1 MKEKM
6 KIDSLK
12 KKTVVF
18 IFIITV
24 FCTLVPAFIA
34 SHILENQMTDNYEAD
49 KEVTI
54 GFLSYSL
61 APMLDLYNY
70 KQVEQ
75 IITLS
80 LTHENIA
87 SIAVFD
93 ERKSL
98 IRSATKQNVS
108 TEDLDMEKCEITTSM
123 KGIIGSTEIGFSK
136 EYINKR
142 IRTMKG
148 ALIFA
153 LMGFFILVGLG
164 LYEFM
169 SRSVIEPL
177 ETFTETV
184 KGMNSENL
192 SARVKI
198 RRNDEI
204 GMLAASFNQMAGN
217 LEKSHRALRKSED
230 RFRTIFNAVN
240 DAIFVHDLE
249 TGAILDVN
257 SRMCEMYGYSR
268 EEVRQLNIEAL
279 SMGEPPYTQQDALSW
294 IKKAAGGQP
303 QIFEWRARRKPGDF
317 FWADMSMRRAEI
329 GGQDRLLV
337 VVRDITQ
344 RKLAEKNLRETNEFL
359 KNILNSSSSISI
371 VSTDLEGNVLFWNK
385 GSENIF
391 GYKAKEIEGRQ
402 KIDILYRDDE
412 TKKVVK
418 KIRPLIFENEREASI
433 DIKEVTKDGRE
444 LWMNLSLTP
453 RFDEENNVIGVLGI
467 GKDISERKQ
476 AEEAL
481 EKAYDELEVKVEER
495 TKKLKEEA
503 EKLVRMNKL
512 FVDRELRMKVLKEEI
527 KKLKRRM

>member
-1 MKEKM
+1 M

-24 FCTLVPAFIA
+24 FCTLVPVFIA
-34 SHILENQMTDNYEAD
+34 SHILENQMINNYEAD
-49 KEVTI
+49 KKVTI

-75 IITLS
+75 TITLS
-80 LTHENIA
+80 LTHESIA

-93 ERKSL
+93 DRKSL

-108 TEDLDMEKCEITTSM
+108 TKELDMEKCEITTSM

-136 EYINKR
+136 EYINTR
-142 IRTMKG
+142 IRTMRG

-153 LMGFFILVGLG
+153 LMGFFVLVGLG

-169 SRSVIEPL
+169 SRSIIEPL
-177 ETFTETV
+177 ETFTKTV
-184 KGMNSENL
+184 KGMSSENL
-192 SARVKI
+192 SARVQI
-198 RRNDEI
+198 RRDDEL
-204 GMLAASFNQMAGN
+204 GVLAASFNHMAEN
-217 LEKSHRALRKSED
+217 LEVSHRALQESED

-249 TGAILDVN
+249 TGVILDVN

-268 EEVRQLNIEAL
+268 EEALQLDVEAL

-294 IKKAAGGQP
+294 IKKAAGGEP
-303 QIFEWRARRKPGDF
+303 QIFEWRARSKPEDL
-317 FWADMSMRRAEI
+317 FWAEVSMRRAEI
-329 GGQDRLLV
+329 IGQNRLLV

-344 RKLAEKNLRETNEFL
+344 RKLAEENLRETNEFL
-359 KNILNSSSSISI
+359 KSILNSSSSISI
-371 VSTDLEGNVLFWNK
+371 ISTDLERNVLFWNK

-391 GYKAKEIEGRQ
+391 GYKAEEIVGHQ
-402 KIDILYRDDE
+402 KIDILYHNDE
-412 TKKVVK
+412 AKKIVEE
-418 KIRPLIFENEREASI
+418 IRPLIFENKGETII
-433 DIKEVTKDGRE
+433 DIKEATKDGRE

-495 TKKLKEEA
+495 TKKLKEET

-512 FVDRELRMKVLKEEI
+512 FVDRELMMKELKEEI
-527 KKLKRRM
+527 KKMKRKM